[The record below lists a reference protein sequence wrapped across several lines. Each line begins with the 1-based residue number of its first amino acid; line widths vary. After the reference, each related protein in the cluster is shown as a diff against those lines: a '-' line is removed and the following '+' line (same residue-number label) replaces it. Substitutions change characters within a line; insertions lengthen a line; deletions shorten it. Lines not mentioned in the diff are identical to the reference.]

1 LGLGKL
7 IAFSVLIFGMGLIVF
22 SVSRFLWLSVIVMI
36 ISGMGMMLHVASTNT
51 LLQTITEENKRGR
64 VMSFYSLAFMGMAPF
79 GSLLSGSLAGLIGAP
94 GTLIL
99 GGVICIIGISVYFKK
114 LPSVRPFVRPIFE
127 RMGILPEIAT
137 GIEKATEVRICS

>member
-1 LGLGKL
+1 
-7 IAFSVLIFGMGLIVF
+7 
-22 SVSRFLWLSVIVMI
+22 
-36 ISGMGMMLHVASTNT
+36 
-51 LLQTITEENKRGR
+51 
-64 VMSFYSLAFMGMAPF
+64 
-79 GSLLSGSLAGLIGAP
+79 LAGLIGAP